1 MSFESHEN
9 YKKFWEYLDWLTADP
24 SRATQNRVQKLKD
37 GVKMM
42 RQLASSYGKEFI
54 VPDSAK
60 EVLGEDFSSKITW
73 IDFKIQ
79 GVEKV
84 GLWLGA
90 NHKTQEGYSV
100 FNLEWF
106 NELINDKKKKDARAI
121 IKFYI
126 DNDCEPIG

>member
-9 YKKFWEYLDWLTADP
+9 YKKFCEYLDWLTADP

-60 EVLGEDFSSKITW
+60 EFLGEDFSSKITW

-79 GVEKV
+79 GLKKV

-90 NHKTQEGYSV
+90 NHKTQYGYHV

-106 NELINDKKKKDARAI
+106 NEVIQGRSKKDARAI
-121 IKFYI
+121 IKFYV
-126 DNDCEPIG
+126 DNDCEDIG